1 MCVCVCAPHSAGRF
15 AGVFR
20 EAEQQVENGP
30 AMLQHALS
38 RQETQHQPN
47 TVAADYFEI
56 NNEFNEELKM

>member
-1 MCVCVCAPHSAGRF
+1 MCVRVCAPHSAGRF

-38 RQETQHQPN
+38 RQETQHQLI
-47 TVAADYFEI
+47 T
-56 NNEFNEELKM
+56 LKLIMNLIKN

>member
-1 MCVCVCAPHSAGRF
+1 MCVRVCAPHSAGRF

-38 RQETQHQPN
+38 RQETRHQLI
-47 TVAADYFEI
+47 T
-56 NNEFNEELKM
+56 LKLIMNLKKN